1 MNRGLDFSRLFMQVD
16 RGEAIR
22 DEEQKDKSPGTKY
35 WQAHLL
41 ICQAIWRQR
50 ARINSCGASISTI
63 VCIRVKFLTQKKAF
77 DSSS

>member
-1 MNRGLDFSRLFMQVD
+1 MQVD

-50 ARINSCGASISTI
+50 ARISSCGASI
-63 VCIRVKFLTQKKAF
+63 VCIRVKFLIQKKAF